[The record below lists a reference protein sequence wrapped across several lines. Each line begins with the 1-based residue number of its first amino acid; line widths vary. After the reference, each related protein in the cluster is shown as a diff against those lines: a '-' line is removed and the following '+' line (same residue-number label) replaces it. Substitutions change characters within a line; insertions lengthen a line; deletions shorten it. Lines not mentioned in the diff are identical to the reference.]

1 MDVAMGAMDSLLPKL
16 GELLVEEYML
26 QARVKKDVQRL
37 RTELTVMYAALREVR
52 DAPRDQLDGQAKLC
66 ADRVRDLSGS
76 LCKAVACGKGNCTV
90 TEVCRKD
97 SRYVALNKLMRAIT
111 VDTQAV
117 QRHMVSILEC
127 VKDADASIRKR
138 ALELV
143 YLLVND
149 TNVKLLTKELVDYL
163 QVADPDFKEDLTAK
177 ICSIDEK
184 FSQEKLLY
192 LDQMFKVLSLLGV
205 TLYCLFSS

>member
-1 MDVAMGAMDSLLPKL
+1 MDVATGAMDSLLPKL

-76 LCKAVACGKGNCTV
+76 LSKVVACGKGNCTV
-90 TEVCRKD
+90 TKVCRKD
-97 SRYVALNKLMRAIT
+97 SRQQKLLAPALAQWQGPALLAHNDADFASISRIGGRKKASQAWKTVRFGYVALNKLMRAIT

-127 VKDADASIRKR
+127 VKAFAGIVR
-138 ALELV
+138 L
-143 YLLVND
+143 
-149 TNVKLLTKELVDYL
+149 
-163 QVADPDFKEDLTAK
+163 
-177 ICSIDEK
+177 
-184 FSQEKLLY
+184 
-192 LDQMFKVLSLLGV
+192 
-205 TLYCLFSS
+205 

>member
-1 MDVAMGAMDSLLPKL
+1 
-16 GELLVEEYML
+16 
-26 QARVKKDVQRL
+26 
-37 RTELTVMYAALREVR
+37 MYATLREVR
-52 DAPRDQLDGQAKLC
+52 NAARDQLDGQVKLC

-90 TEVCRKD
+90 TEVSRKD
-97 SRYVALNKLMRAIT
+97 SRYVALNILMRAIT

-117 QRHMVSILEC
+117 QRHRVSILEC
-127 VKDADASIRKR
+127 VKDVNASIRER

-163 QVADPDFKEDLTAK
+163 RVDDPDFKEDLTAK
-177 ICSIDEK
+177 ICSIA
-184 FSQEKLLY
+184 EKLVFLY
-192 LDQMFKVLSLLGV
+192 LGGFPVDVWHV
-205 TLYCLFSS
+205 